1 MHNFNLALIGLKY
14 AIGHYASER
23 MTPTAEQFSGAW
35 RSRVLR
41 PQISQYVGCR
51 PYC

>member
-41 PQISQYVGCR
+41 P
-51 PYC
+51 